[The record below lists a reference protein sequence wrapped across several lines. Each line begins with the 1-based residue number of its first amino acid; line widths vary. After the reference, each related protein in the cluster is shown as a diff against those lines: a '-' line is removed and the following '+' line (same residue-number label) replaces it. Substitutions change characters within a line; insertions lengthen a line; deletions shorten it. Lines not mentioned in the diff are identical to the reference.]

1 MRPYRAIPIG
11 GKDFVYGW
19 YTEAK
24 DYYKEKKHF
33 IILNNSRFYPF
44 VDCDEKVIEPRE
56 YSINIIEVIPETV
69 GQQTGLKDKR
79 GKYLDWWE
87 GDVFEVKGRSTLF
100 GIINEQDCFWLR
112 SSDTK
117 ERFSCYQVAKWA
129 ELPEKLRDSQTIFNQ
144 HPKLLEQDDG

>member
-44 VDCDEKVIEPRE
+44 VDGAEKIIEPRE
-56 YSINIIEVIPETV
+56 YSVNIIEVIPETV
-69 GQQTGLKDKR
+69 GQQVGLRDKNNTDN
-79 GKYLDWWE
+79 GTEIYASD
-87 GDVFEVKGRSTLF
+87 
-100 GIINEQDCFWLR
+100 IIETSAGTVYTVEWAKIGWNPFVDHCIKPRRIERIIGNIHQNPEIMEQDNADL
-112 SSDTK
+112 
-117 ERFSCYQVAKWA
+117 
-129 ELPEKLRDSQTIFNQ
+129 
-144 HPKLLEQDDG
+144 